1 MYLEFLRIKNLTNP
15 KIYDIIIIESEGKKM
30 EIAKARTDYL
40 IYGTHIDTPWD
51 ETLLCIVDSEG
62 KAQYAVKTFEA
73 NGEWTKVRYEGWV
86 VR

>member
-1 MYLEFLRIKNLTNP
+1 
-15 KIYDIIIIESEGKKM
+15 M

-40 IYGTHIDTPWD
+40 IYGVHIDTPGD

-62 KAQYAVKTFEA
+62 KAQYTVKTFEA
-73 NGEWTKVRYEGWV
+73 NGEWTKVRYESWI